1 VGELG
6 DERPLSA
13 DGESVDGRTRAFANG
28 SYSAVQGE
36 WLDLGNEIGKLKD
49 PRPLSGCE
57 R

>member
-1 VGELG
+1 VGEVG

-13 DGESVDGRTRAFANG
+13 DGESVDGRTRAYANG

-49 PRPLSGCE
+49 PQPLSGCE